1 MLSKRAGSVSP
12 SATLAIN
19 EKVKNMRSRGIDV
32 VDFGI
37 GEPDFDTPL
46 NIKDAAISAIKSGF
60 TKYTPAAGTN
70 ELKESVCKKLEKDN
84 NIVYEKNQIVV
95 SCGAKQSLYNA
106 MLALLDK
113 GDEVII
119 PIPYWVS
126 YAEQV
131 KLVDG
136 ISVFAKTG
144 NDYHVIPEEI
154 EKKITEK
161 TRIILINSPCNPS
174 GAVCSKKILQRIAE
188 IALEN
193 NLYIISDEV
202 YEKFVY
208 DGNKHVSIA
217 SLGDEIKERAI
228 TVNAVS
234 KTYAMTGWRIG
245 YTASSEE
252 LSKAMANIQSQTT
265 SCPSSISQK
274 AALEALSGNQDSV
287 ADMVKEFDKRRL
299 FVHKSL
305 NKIGMHCKLPE
316 GAFYAFP
323 ALQDR
328 TDSIAFANN
337 LLEKAKV
344 AVVPGTDFGLDG
356 HIRISY
362 AASMQQLEE
371 GMDRIEKAIKFL

>member
-1 MLSKRAGSVSP
+1 MLSQRAGSVTP
-12 SATLAIN
+12 SSTLAIN
-19 EKVKNMRSRGIDV
+19 EKVKSMRGRGIDV

-46 NIKDAAISAIKSGF
+46 NIKDAAMSAIRDGF
-60 TKYTPAAGTN
+60 TKYTPASGTD
-70 ELKESVCKKLEKDN
+70 ELKEAVCKKLEKDN

-106 MLALLDK
+106 MLALLGR

-119 PIPYWVS
+119 PVPYWVS

-131 KLVDG
+131 KLADG
-136 ISVFAKTG
+136 IPVFART
-144 NDYHVIPEEI
+144 DDFHIIPEEI
-154 EKKITEK
+154 EKNITEK
-161 TRIILINSPCNPS
+161 TKIIILNSPCNPS
-174 GAVCSKKILQRIAE
+174 GAVCPKEILQRVAE

-193 NLYIISDEV
+193 DLYVISDEV

-208 DGNKHVSIA
+208 DSNKHISIA
-217 SLGDEIKERAI
+217 SLGDEVKERTI

-252 LSKAMANIQSQTT
+252 IAKAMAGIQSQTT

-274 AALEALSGNQDSV
+274 ASLGALTGKQDSI
-287 ADMVKEFDKRRL
+287 AIMVREFDKRRR
-299 FVHKSL
+299 FAHKRL
-305 NKIGMHCKLPE
+305 DEIGMHCKLPE
-316 GAFYAFP
+316 GAFYIFP
-323 ALQDR
+323 AMQVR
-328 TDSIAFANN
+328 TDSPAFSGN
-337 LLEKAKV
+337 LLDKAKV
-344 AVVPGTDFGLDG
+344 AVVPGADFGMDG

-362 AASMQQLEE
+362 ATSMKQLEE
-371 GMDRIEKAIKFL
+371 GMDRMEKVLKL